1 MPRGT
6 TMILAAVDD
15 LMFKVK
21 ILETAKQVGVQV
33 ATASTA
39 RDALARARAER
50 PRLIILDLHSVPCA
64 PLEVL
69 KALKADPDLQA
80 IPTLGYFSHVQ
91 EEVGR
96 HATEAGCDQ
105 VLPRSAF
112 SAKLPDLLRP
122 YAPSNE

>member
-1 MPRGT
+1 
-6 TMILAAVDD
+6 MILAALDE

-21 ILETAKQVGVQV
+21 ILETAKRVGARV

-39 RDALARARAER
+39 GDVLARARAER
-50 PRLIILDLHSVPCA
+50 PALIILDLHAEACA

-69 KALKADPDLQA
+69 KALKADPDLKT

-91 EEVGR
+91 AEVGQR
-96 HATEAGCDQ
+96 ALDGGCDQ

-112 SAKLPDLLRP
+112 SARLPDLLRP
-122 YAPSNE
+122 YAG

>member
-1 MPRGT
+1 
-6 TMILAAVDD
+6 MILAAVDD

-21 ILETAKQVGVQV
+21 IVETAKQVGARV

-39 RDALARARAER
+39 ADALARARAER
-50 PRLIILDLHSVPCA
+50 PALIILDLHSTACA

-69 KALKADPDLQA
+69 KSLKADPDLKA
-80 IPTLGYFSHVQ
+80 IPTLGYFSHVE

-96 HATEAGCDQ
+96 RAQAAGCDQ

-112 SAKLPDLLRP
+112 SARLPDLLRP
-122 YAPSNE
+122 HAG

>member
-1 MPRGT
+1 
-6 TMILAAVDD
+6 MILAAVDD

-39 RDALARARAER
+39 ADALARARAER
-50 PRLIILDLHSVPCA
+50 PRLIILDLHSAPCA

-69 KALKADPDLQA
+69 KALKADPDLKS
-80 IPTLGYFSHVQ
+80 IPTLGYYSHVQ

-96 HATEAGCDQ
+96 SALEAGCDQ

-112 SAKLPDLLRP
+112 SAKLADLLCP
-122 YAPSNE
+122 YAG